1 MNSYPFALLQKD
13 RSFEPDMAVMVEAPD
28 HSRDV
33 EGSIVLACRR
43 WKIATACLYYWVA
56 VIASAC
62 PIYLE
67 CLIKGLQVDF
77 ILNSHCFL
85 WIFTSV
91 WRDGIICFEL
101 ERLTRR
107 LEVCHIDRGGTL

>member
-1 MNSYPFALLQKD
+1 MSDDLYQSRSKLPQYTFPTAGVALLQKD

-43 WKIATACLYYWVA
+43 WKIATACHWVA

-67 CLIKGLQVDF
+67 CLIK
-77 ILNSHCFL
+77 
-85 WIFTSV
+85 
-91 WRDGIICFEL
+91 
-101 ERLTRR
+101 
-107 LEVCHIDRGGTL
+107 DRQGA